1 MAVFDHV
8 SLFCQVFFP
17 SLPIGLFS
25 ALGKEF
31 DIPSAIILPSVISA
45 ALGKQLFC
53 RVPDE
58 MHSVNIL
65 ALDKS
70 PVSGSGAGLE
80 RKN

>member
-1 MAVFDHV
+1 MAVFYRV
-8 SLFCQVFFP
+8 SLFCQVFLS

-31 DIPSAIILPSVISA
+31 DIPSAIILPSVVSA

-53 RVPDE
+53 RVSDGL
-58 MHSVNIL
+58 HSANIL

-70 PVSGSGAGLE
+70 VAS
-80 RKN
+80 

>member
-31 DIPSAIILPSVISA
+31 DIPSAIILPSVVSA
-45 ALGKQLFC
+45 ALGKQFFC
-53 RVPDE
+53 RAPDE
-58 MHSVNIL
+58 IHSANIF
-65 ALDKS
+65 ALSKS
-70 PVSGSGAGLE
+70 VVSGSACHIC
-80 RKN
+80 RQ